1 MVKISDE
8 VTSQEASM
16 SFLGFSVSQR
26 VPIRMRKVEVVC
38 EKAPPPKP
46 KPKLGFYDI
55 VEVEYTLE
63 EQTLIMRNLTNF
75 NLLVRFS
82 DALAR
87 VESQSASLL
96 LEAASG
102 GQTKVLRMPLAWDG
116 DARFKLADPG
126 SLSGWLQTEGAQAQ
140 LRSMS
145 ITGVYGRNQAYGE
158 GRFGYTGF
166 LDRTP
171 IFGSTGALLSR
182 ALATSTLDMQLTP
195 GLN

>member
-1 MVKISDE
+1 
-8 VTSQEASM
+8 M

-26 VPIRMRKVEVVC
+26 VPIRMRKVEVLC

-55 VEVEYTLE
+55 LEVDYTLE
-63 EQTLIMRNLTNF
+63 EQTLIRRDLPYF
-75 NLLVRFS
+75 SLLVRFS

-96 LEAASG
+96 LEAVSG
-102 GQTKVLRMPLAWDG
+102 GQTKVLRLPLVWDG

-126 SLSGWLQTEGAQAQ
+126 GLSGWLQAEGAQAL

-145 ITGVYGRNQAYGE
+145 ITGVYGRNQAFGE

-171 IFGSTGALLSR
+171 IFGSSGALRSR
-182 ALATSTLDMQLTP
+182 ALATSALDMQLTP